1 MEIPASLRHWFIA
14 HAALHVVCGLPLL
27 VCPELLLP
35 RVGWTVVD
43 PAMSRLVGAALLA
56 IGVQAW
62 RSRNAGL
69 DVYRALLG
77 LNVVWSA
84 MVIVGMAVAIGHGA
98 PSAAFVVM
106 SASLALCGVWSHHAI
121 RFRQLSRL
129 SATADGEGERA
140 DGDGAEQ
147 VDPATGEPG
156 GEASP

>member
-1 MEIPASLRHWFIA
+1 MEIPASLRQWFVA
-14 HAALHVVCGLPLL
+14 HAVLDVVCGLPLL

-56 IGVQAW
+56 IGAQAW
-62 RSRNAGL
+62 RSRNAGI

-84 MVIVGMAVAIGHGA
+84 MVIVGMAIAIGRGA
-98 PSAAFVVM
+98 PSAAFVVL

-121 RFRQLSRL
+121 RFRQLSRV
-129 SATADGEGERA
+129 SAMADGEGA
-140 DGDGAEQ
+140 GDEDAEQ
-147 VDPATGEPG
+147 LDPATGEPPAD
-156 GEASP
+156 ASPS